1 MRIKS
6 SAEIDANYKSALG
19 KVPESYKRGVAQVT
33 DWKEKAIGGQKLYQ
47 EQMSKPEVLSRREKG
62 LAAVSNEEWKNKAAA
77 VGASRIASGMAA
89 NSDKR
94 AKNFEPYRNELANME
109 LPARTSDPR
118 ANVNNRVGMIA
129 ERLSDLKRN
138 QGK

>member
-1 MRIKS
+1 MRVKS
-6 SAEIDANYKSALG
+6 SAEIDANYKNSLG
-19 KVPESYKRGVAQVT
+19 KVPENYKRGVSGVT
-33 DWKEKAIGGQKLYQ
+33 DWKEKAIGGQALYQ

-62 LAAVSNEEWKNKAAA
+62 LQNVSNEEWKNKAQN
-77 VGASRIASGMAA
+77 VGATRIASGMAA
-89 NSDKR
+89 NADKR
-94 AKNFEPYRNELANME
+94 AKNFEPFRNELANME

-129 ERLSDLKRN
+129 ERLAELKKS